1 MVARQDDASPV
12 PISSLLD
19 DLSSRV
25 ATAIAQGENP
35 TQIHVEP
42 RIYAAIAEAKA
53 RSLARG
59 NPLLLFGLEL
69 VADPSVSYPL
79 VT

>member
-1 MVARQDDASPV
+1 MAADRDDGSPV

-19 DLSSRV
+19 DLGARV

-35 TQIHVEP
+35 TYIHVDP
-42 RIYAAIAEAKA
+42 CIYAAIAEAKA

-59 NPLLLFGLEL
+59 NPLLVFGLEL